1 MNSKKVN
8 FDFIRDVWIIPN
20 TEDILE
26 DGLKDELWWTIDEY
40 AMIKNIAY
48 NEFEKTLKF
57 NKINNRK
64 HLYKTMWYEL
74 DFDEIYKMLK
84 TYKLTRKIEL
94 KKLCELYTIKIE

>member
-57 NKINNRK
+57 MYI
-64 HLYKTMWYEL
+64 
-74 DFDEIYKMLK
+74 F
-84 TYKLTRKIEL
+84 
-94 KKLCELYTIKIE
+94 LCKP